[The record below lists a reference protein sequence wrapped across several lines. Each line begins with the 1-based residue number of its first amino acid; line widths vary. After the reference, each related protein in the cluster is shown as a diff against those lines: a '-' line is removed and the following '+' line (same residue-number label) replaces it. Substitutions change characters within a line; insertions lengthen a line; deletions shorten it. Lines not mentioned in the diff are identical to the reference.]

1 MDDESRKNAETIKN
15 QRRSEKKYKDLQ
27 FQMEEDHKNAE
38 RAQEQVDK
46 LNARLKKMKS
56 QLDEAVCSVLR
67 HTTTDTDQVAYVD
80 CSVAIA
86 TMKYC
91 FTSLQQIS
99 YHIDFNT

>member
-1 MDDESRKNAETIKN
+1 MCFDAYCFSLQCRDLEASLDDEARKAAEVVKN

-56 QLDEAVCSVLR
+56 QLDEAVSSDFSKINFFNCSFQL
-67 HTTTDTDQVAYVD
+67 
-80 CSVAIA
+80 
-86 TMKYC
+86 K
-91 FTSLQQIS
+91 
-99 YHIDFNT
+99 